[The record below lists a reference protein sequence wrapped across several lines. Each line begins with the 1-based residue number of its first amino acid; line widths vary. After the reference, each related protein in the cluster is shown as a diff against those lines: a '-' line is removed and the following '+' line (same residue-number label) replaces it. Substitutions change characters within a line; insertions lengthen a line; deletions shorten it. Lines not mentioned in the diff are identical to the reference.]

1 MNAEEAEE
9 MCERIAE
16 QLGEH
21 FDAVQIL
28 VSWNEDGFSLCTKK
42 GSGNWY
48 ARIGMAREFLV
59 CDQAQTNA
67 NEMKR
72 ATNSDSDPPGEGDCA

>member
-1 MNAEEAEE
+1 MKAEDAEK
-9 MCERIAE
+9 MLERIAA

-21 FDAVQIL
+21 FEAVQIL
-28 VSWNEDGFSLCTKK
+28 VSWNEEGMSMCSKR
-42 GSGNWY
+42 GAGNWY

-67 NEMKR
+67 NEIKQIL
-72 ATNSDSDPPGEGDCA
+72 PPPDDTEDWKEI